1 MFALVSSVL
10 LASTTYIT
18 GCGANCRIQYTIKS
32 GVEDANLG
40 LFELKII
47 RNKEAWNEEGK
58 RMSWFGWGWK
68 KMKLTAV
75 KQMWNYKT
83 KKYEDVTKPLD
94 LYHYAHCDTERFA
107 AIEPNPKSKHRIYTI
122 WRENNKSWSRAGMPR
137 FREDNSSISGA
148 PFTHFT
154 YICPNWK
161 EIRDKK
167 MKEKY

>member
-40 LFELKII
+40 LFELKIV

-122 WRENNKSWSRAGMPR
+122 WRENNKSWSRAGIVHPARQTAVLAPR
-137 FREDNSSISGA
+137 RRLEVGVGGGEEHAVSRVMQA
-148 PFTHFT
+148 
-154 YICPNWK
+154 
-161 EIRDKK
+161 
-167 MKEKY
+167 